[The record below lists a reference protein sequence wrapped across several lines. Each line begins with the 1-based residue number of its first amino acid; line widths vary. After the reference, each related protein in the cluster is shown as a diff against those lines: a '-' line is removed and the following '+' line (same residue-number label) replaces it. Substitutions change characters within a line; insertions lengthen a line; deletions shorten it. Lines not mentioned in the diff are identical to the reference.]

1 MAMRKSLGSIALL
14 AILAAGAAHADCH
27 CPNATL
33 DDHISGASMI
43 FAGKPLMF
51 AQIPAGSS
59 PFHSEQSM
67 ESMGRSQNDVVIM
80 FDVETVWKGQS
91 SHRIKVRHERG
102 ECVPDFKLDVP
113 VVVFAQADSFGILW
127 TKLCSGNAATGDA
140 GYDELRTALTSRLR
154 YN

>member
-1 MAMRKSLGSIALL
+1 MRKSLGSIALH
-14 AILAAGAAHADCH
+14 AMLAAGAAHADCH

-33 DDHISGASMI
+33 DDHISSASVI

-51 AQIPAGSS
+51 AQIPSGSS

-67 ESMGRSQNDVVIM
+67 ESMGRTRNDVVIM
-80 FDVETVWKGQS
+80 FDVETVWKGRS
-91 SHRIKVRHERG
+91 SNRIKVRHERG

-113 VVVFAQADSFGILW
+113 VIVFAQADSFGVLW
-127 TKLCSGNAATGDA
+127 TKLCSGNATTGEA

-154 YN
+154 YD